1 MEIKTKIEG
10 WLVPFLEERHL
21 FLVELKV
28 QGKKKIEVFAD
39 SDTGISIN
47 ECAEISKFLGGL
59 LDEADIMS
67 DNYTLDVSSP
77 GMSNP
82 LRVPRQYKRRIGR
95 TLEILKTDGKEV
107 VGVLEEVH
115 DDHIVLLPVVK
126 ETKGKK
132 KKTDAPE
139 EAPLAFSL
147 KYDEIKRA
155 LIQINWK

>member
-1 MEIKTKIEG
+1 MCI
-10 WLVPFLEERHL
+10 R
-21 FLVELKV
+21 
-28 QGKKKIEVFAD
+28 D
-39 SDTGISIN
+39 R
-47 ECAEISKFLGGL
+47 
-59 LDEADIMS
+59 
-67 DNYTLDVSSP
+67 
-77 GMSNP
+77 SNP

-132 KKTDAPE
+132 KKTDAPVDL
-139 EAPLAFSL
+139 PLPFSM

>member
-10 WLVPFLEERHL
+10 WLVPFLEERNL

-77 GMSNP
+77 GHEQSVAGSSSVQKTN
-82 LRVPRQYKRRIGR
+82 RTNTRNFENRRQRSSGRFRRSAR
-95 TLEILKTDGKEV
+95 
-107 VGVLEEVH
+107 
-115 DDHIVLLPVVK
+115 
-126 ETKGKK
+126 
-132 KKTDAPE
+132 
-139 EAPLAFSL
+139 
-147 KYDEIKRA
+147 
-155 LIQINWK
+155 

>member
-10 WLVPFLEERHL
+10 WLVPFLEERNL

-95 TLEILKTDGKEV
+95 TLEILKQMA
-107 VGVLEEVH
+107 
-115 DDHIVLLPVVK
+115 
-126 ETKGKK
+126 KK
-132 KKTDAPE
+132 
-139 EAPLAFSL
+139 
-147 KYDEIKRA
+147 
-155 LIQINWK
+155 